1 MNMSGNHLLFVYG
14 SLRQGEQYHDAYL
27 KDAEQVA
34 SQCWVRGK
42 LVDTGEGYPA
52 LIHHDEGRVY
62 GELYRITPEQLE
74 DVDKLEG
81 CRQNEPEYQ
90 RLLRPV
96 MTDRGEAFEAEV
108 YFYAQPFQHM
118 PEVPFGDWRLRGI
131 KEREY
136 VLYFA
141 YGSCMDDERFRKQGV
156 GKKFLDLA
164 GRGILHGFRL
174 RYPRLAND
182 GGRADIVETG
192 FGKVEGKVYRID
204 QEAVEYLYHREGAH
218 TGRYRP
224 ALVTVEMDGQPV
236 RDVLT
241 FIVIDKSI
249 PEQAPPEHYARE
261 ILRGSRGTVS
271 KGYHEQLY
279 RELKERWGM
288 EVSY

>member
-1 MNMSGNHLLFVYG
+1 MSGNHLLFVYG
-14 SLRQGEQYHDAYL
+14 SLRQGEQYHDVYL
-27 KDAEQVA
+27 KAAEQVA

-52 LIHHDEGRVY
+52 LIPHDEGRVY
-62 GELYRITPEQLE
+62 GELYRITPEQLK

-90 RLLRPV
+90 RSLRPV

-108 YFYAQPFQHM
+108 YFYVQPFQHM

-131 KEREY
+131 GERDY

-156 GKKFLDLA
+156 EEKFLDLA
-164 GRGILHGFRL
+164 GRGTLHGFRM
-174 RYPRLAND
+174 RYPRIAND

-204 QEAVEYLYHREGAH
+204 QEAVEYLYHREGVH

-224 ALVTVEMDGQPV
+224 ALVTVEMDGQPI

-271 KGYHEQLY
+271 KEYHQQLY